1 MQTLD
6 PLPARVLI
14 APRCHLLH
22 LLFAFA
28 CCLQA
33 PPDLPGVL
41 SILGDTG
48 DALYPIYRAGTSPAD
63 AAVVTLCTAVMDV
76 AGGVLTVLA
85 GNPMQQRVVLT
96 LDVHTWRLALAPAA
110 SSATRVHT
118 TE

>member
-1 MQTLD
+1 
-6 PLPARVLI
+6 
-14 APRCHLLH
+14 
-22 LLFAFA
+22 
-28 CCLQA
+28 
-33 PPDLPGVL
+33 VL